1 MTDADGVAN
10 LSVVVRFV
18 SLGVVRRKA
27 ESYADWTF
35 VNFNEVEFNHGNLI
49 SVGWGRRG
57 KKRNESGEWE

>member
-49 SVGWGRRG
+49 SVG
-57 KKRNESGEWE
+57 

>member
-1 MTDADGVAN
+1 MGSHDCSILFAFKVMTDADGVAN

-49 SVGWGRRG
+49 SVG
-57 KKRNESGEWE
+57 